1 MTWAPP
7 IKKRQY
13 IGALRTKDGKLLYH
27 YCAKCKMEVKGTA
40 KGTWFERADQHDVW
54 CFVCTDCF
62 GVR

>member
-13 IGALRTKDGKLLYH
+13 IKPLRTADGKLVFH
-27 YCAKCKMEVKGTA
+27 HCAKCKKQVKGTA
-40 KGTWFERADQHDVW
+40 KGTWFERADQCDVW
-54 CFVCTDCF
+54 CFVCSDCF